1 MNGPGLSPDEIAI
14 RAQMAALLEA
24 SAPKPGNV
32 GPQHDFRDAGYEH
45 FLLSAAAIGPALRNV
60 ARAGVGPTIL
70 RAVRDTRRWVP
81 ANTNLGIVLLLAPL
95 ARAAAEAGAGANL
108 RESLGSVLAGLTVAD
123 AEAAYEAIRLAHPG
137 GLGEAPEQDVA
148 TSPTVSLKEAMQ
160 LAADRDAIAGEYVS
174 DYAVTFGIGRPAFAG
189 ARAEGASLREAALE
203 CFLAILAEVP
213 DSLIARKCG
222 REAALVVSREAASIL
237 DETRPGSAA
246 RAEALAA
253 FDASLRGESNSL
265 NPGTTAD
272 LTAASIFVHLLE
284 QGPSGPE

>member
-1 MNGPGLSPDEIAI
+1 VTDLLSPDEIAI

-32 GPQHDFRDAGYEH
+32 GPAHDFRDAGYEH
-45 FLLSAAAIGPALRNV
+45 FLLSAAAIGPALRDV

-95 ARAAAEAGAGANL
+95 ARAAAAGGTNL
-108 RESLGSVLAGLTVAD
+108 REALGRVLAGLSVAD
-123 AEAAYEAIRLAHPG
+123 AEAAYEAIRLAQPG

-148 TSPTVSLKEAMQ
+148 TSPTVSLRQAMQ
-160 LAADRDAIAGEYVS
+160 LAADRDAIAAEYVS
-174 DYAVTFGIGRPAFAG
+174 DYAVTFGVGRPAFAG
-189 ARAEGASLREAALE
+189 ARAESASLREAALE

-222 REAALVVSREAASIL
+222 RETALVVSREAASIL
-237 DETRPGSAA
+237 DETRPGSPA

-253 FDASLRGESNSL
+253 FDASLRSESNSL